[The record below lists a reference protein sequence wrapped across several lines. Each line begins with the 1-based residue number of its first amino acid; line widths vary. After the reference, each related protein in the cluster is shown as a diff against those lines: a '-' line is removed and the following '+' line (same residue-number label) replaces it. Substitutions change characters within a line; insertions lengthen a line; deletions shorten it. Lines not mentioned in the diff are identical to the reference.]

1 MLGRVDVSRAL
12 LVAGADANS
21 IDHNSFSPLYLA
33 SQNGHAQLVL
43 DLLSAGADAG
53 IKTSRVSYPLEAL
66 EIVLSCIVEREGFI
80 SLDGGLAGARL
91 MNICPSAQPPSH
103 VYLVGC

>member
-1 MLGRVDVSRAL
+1 MLGRVDVARAL

-43 DLLSAGADAG
+43 DLLSAGADAR
-53 IKTSRVSYPLEAL
+53 IKTSRVSLFLLCLCGGTLESAKKL
-66 EIVLSCIVEREGFI
+66 EKQGVG
-80 SLDGGLAGARL
+80 
-91 MNICPSAQPPSH
+91 SH
-103 VYLVGC
+103 SQR